1 MKNSLGR
8 LCDHSTNPFVNHLNH
23 LISPTHDR
31 GEMVLRNDHQF
42 KKKVTEKRSL
52 RSKLNGI
59 IPLPQRPGDHA
70 QEVTSSIH
78 WGSVLASDQ
87 GPVPLPIPL
96 LMDAFR
102 KGDSGAG
109 ARLVD
114 LFYPELKRLAAGQM
128 KGERRD
134 HSWQPTLL
142 VNELYLE
149 LVKIKALQP
158 VESDRSNDKAAFFA
172 LAGQI
177 MRRLLI
183 HHARPLS
190 QKAEKVPVWED
201 LQSDSEDSLLEIEDI
216 LSRLEDIKPIIRR
229 VLNGFVDRRG

>member
-1 MKNSLGR
+1 
-8 LCDHSTNPFVNHLNH
+8 
-23 LISPTHDR
+23 
-31 GEMVLRNDHQF
+31 
-42 KKKVTEKRSL
+42 
-52 RSKLNGI
+52 LNGI
-59 IPLPQRPGDHA
+59 IPLFQRSGDHA
-70 QEVTSSIH
+70 QEVTNSIH
-78 WGSVLASDQ
+78 CGSVLARDQ
-87 GPVPLPIPL
+87 EPVPSPIPL

-158 VESDRSNDKAAFFA
+158 AESDRPNDKAAFFA

-183 HHARPLS
+183 HHARPLA

-201 LQSDSEDSLLEIEDI
+201 LQSDSDDSLLEIEDI

-229 VLNGFVDRRG
+229 IVEMKVFEGQTAEEISQQLGCATVTVHRHWQFARHWLRAEWAK